1 MSTNQRV
8 VSTPNEMQLTES
20 EIEVLSQHFSAAL
33 ANVVSAKIEAES
45 IVTETNI
52 QPVIA
57 NRPRKKGNKGGKK
70 GPAKKGGKKRP
81 AKKGTKKGSAKKG
94 TKKSA
99 AKKGTKKGAPKTSK
113 KK

>member
-8 VSTPNEMQLTES
+8 VSPPNDMQLTES
-20 EIEVLSQHFSAAL
+20 EIEVLNQHFSASL
-33 ANVVSAKIEAES
+33 ANVVSARIEAES
-45 IVTETNI
+45 VVTETNV

-57 NRPRKKGNKGGKK
+57 NRPRPGKKGGKK
-70 GPAKKGGKKRP
+70 RPGKKGGKKRP
-81 AKKGTKKGSAKKG
+81 AKKGTKKGAAKKG

-99 AKKGTKKGAPKTSK
+99 AKKGTKKGARKTSK